1 MQFVWLNYTAT
12 CCTSRPSLHILLVV
26 KKKTNNNNKMADSF
40 AKVNEQEIRELMTT
54 QHQEYRVCLY
64 NKTIIPSALVVVY
77 ELIANLV
84 PRAFIYDESE
94 WYNC

>member
-1 MQFVWLNYTAT
+1 
-12 CCTSRPSLHILLVV
+12 
-26 KKKTNNNNKMADSF
+26 MADSF